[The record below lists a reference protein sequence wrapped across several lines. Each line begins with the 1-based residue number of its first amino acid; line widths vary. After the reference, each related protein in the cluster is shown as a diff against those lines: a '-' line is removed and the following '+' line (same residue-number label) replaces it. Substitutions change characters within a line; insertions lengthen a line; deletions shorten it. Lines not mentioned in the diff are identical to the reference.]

1 MPKPVPAEH
10 KADAPVEKNAFFSFS
25 YGLFVLTAR
34 DGKKDNGCIINTAAQ
49 LTDTPKR
56 VSIAVNKANFT
67 HDMIRKTGVFN
78 LSMLSTD
85 APFGLFQHYGFQSG
99 RDVDKFADVKGMA
112 RATNGVYYLPYS
124 TNAFVSGKVTQEI
137 DLGTHTLFIADVT
150 EAACSPTRRP
160 YLQLLLCKRQA
171 QAVGAQ
177 KADRLGLQDLRLCL
191 RGRNA
196 PRRFYLPAVQA
207 RRGGL

>member
-1 MPKPVPAEH
+1 
-10 KADAPVEKNAFFSFS
+10 
-25 YGLFVLTAR
+25 
-34 DGKKDNGCIINTAAQ
+34 
-49 LTDTPKR
+49 
-56 VSIAVNKANFT
+56 
-67 HDMIRKTGVFN
+67 MIRRTGVFN

-150 EAACSPTRRP
+150 EARVLSGAVHD
-160 YLQLLLCKRQA
+160 LQLLLCKRQA
-171 QAVGAQ
+171 QARRAHE
-177 KADRLGLQDLRLCL
+177 ADRLGLQDLRLRL
-191 RGRNA
+191 
-196 PRRFYLPAVQA
+196 
-207 RRGGL
+207 